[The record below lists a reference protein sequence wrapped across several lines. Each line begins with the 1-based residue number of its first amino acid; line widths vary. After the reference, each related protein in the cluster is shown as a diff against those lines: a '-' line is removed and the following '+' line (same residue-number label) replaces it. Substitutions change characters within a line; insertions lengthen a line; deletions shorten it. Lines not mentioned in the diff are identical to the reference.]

1 MGGTGEPD
9 GPRSLAAISAS
20 HGLNHFYFLVPP
32 MALPSIMSE
41 LGLSHYAAGLV
52 VGAFGLTY
60 ALLQIPFGH
69 IAEGVGRKSVI
80 LIGLLACSAGMAL
93 AGLSEGF
100 WQLLMAHLLAGAGG
114 ATYHPAGISL
124 VSDLFERKRGEAMG
138 YHQTGGAIGA
148 FASPL
153 LTGALMASHGWR
165 FAFLFQ
171 SAYGVLM
178 ALILQLALEEPA
190 EKGHKGVPRG
200 GVGFRG
206 FGPALAFVAA
216 ATIYLLGYRG
226 LTAFA
231 PAFFVEKR
239 GLDIAG
245 SAMMFSALQVAGIF
259 GGPICGRLS
268 DAIGRRALLAA
279 LIAAQA
285 ALLFAITA
293 SWGWSLLFALILYG
307 FAIFGILAIQDA
319 FITEL
324 VPMAMRGA
332 LLGIYVASNF
342 LTSAIVP
349 PLAGGMIDLWGYEA
363 AFPALSLLTL
373 AGIPILILGTR
384 GRRAQSPDDPA
395 RSLAKPLEADFRPK
409 GPSR

>member
-1 MGGTGEPD
+1 MEELSGFD
-9 GPRSLAAISAS
+9 KPRSLAAISAS

-32 MALPSIMSE
+32 MALPFIMSE

-52 VGAFGLTY
+52 VGAFGLSY

-69 IAEGVGRKSVI
+69 LAERVGRKRIIS
-80 LIGLLACSAGMAL
+80 IGLLACSVGMAL
-93 AGLSEGF
+93 AGLSGGF
-100 WQLLMAHLLAGAGG
+100 WQLLIAHLLAGAGG

-124 VSDLFERKRGEAMG
+124 VSDLFWRKRGEAMG
-138 YHQTGGAIGA
+138 YHQTGGAIGS

-165 FAFLFQ
+165 FAFIAQ

-178 ALILQLALEEPA
+178 ALVLQLALAEPA
-190 EKGHKGVPRG
+190 GGRHGADHKGDA
-200 GVGFRG
+200 GFRE
-206 FGPALAFVAA
+206 FGPAIAFMAA

-231 PAFFVEKR
+231 PAFFVERR
-239 GLDIAG
+239 GLGAAG
-245 SAMMFSALQVAGIF
+245 SAAMFSALQVAGIF
-259 GGPICGRLS
+259 GGPLCGRLS
-268 DAIGRRALLAA
+268 DAIGRRALLSA

-285 ALLFAITA
+285 ALLCAITG
-293 SWGWSLLFALILYG
+293 SWGWALLATLLLYG

-332 LLGIYVASNF
+332 LLGLYVASNF

-349 PLAGGMIDLWGYEA
+349 PLAGGMIDLWGYEV

-384 GRRAQSPDDPA
+384 G
-395 RSLAKPLEADFRPK
+395 K
-409 GPSR
+409 GR

>member
-1 MGGTGEPD
+1 MEKLGGLD
-9 GPRSLAAISAS
+9 DPRSLAAISAS

-32 MALPSIMSE
+32 MALPLLMSE

-52 VGAFGLTY
+52 VGAFGLSY

-69 IAEGVGRKSVI
+69 VAEGVGRKRVI
-80 LIGLLACSAGMAL
+80 VAGLLASSAGMAS

-124 VSDLFERKRGEAMG
+124 VSDLFGRKKGEAMG

-165 FAFLFQ
+165 LAFLAQ
-171 SAYGVLM
+171 SAYGIIM
-178 ALILQLALEEPA
+178 ALVLQLALSEPA
-190 EKGHKGVPRG
+190 GRGHKGGLRSRA
-200 GVGFRG
+200 GFRG

-239 GLDIAG
+239 GLDIAS
-245 SAMMFSALQVAGIF
+245 SALMFSALQVAGIF

-268 DAIGRRALLAA
+268 DALGRRALLAA

-285 ALLFAITA
+285 ALLCAITA
-293 SWGWSLLFALILYG
+293 SWGWALLLALILYG
-307 FAIFGILAIQDA
+307 FVIFGILAIQDA

-332 LLGIYVASNF
+332 LLGLYVASNF

-363 AFPALSLLTL
+363 AFPALSFLTL
-373 AGIPILILGTR
+373 AGIPILALGTR
-384 GRRAQSPDDPA
+384 AKRIRGPDGPA
-395 RSLAKPLEADFRPK
+395 
-409 GPSR
+409 